1 MVNDEIAATCKTD
14 GNSTIDNVRCNIFLR
29 KFETLANRILA
40 EPPRWQVFLVA
51 FFLER
56 LSPLPLLLFLPSGCE
71 GSLLPPFSSFPALL
85 VNRKKKLL
93 LSLLSLLFVSFFST
107 GHSRLKERAKFNNNG
122 QRKKK
127 QCLSNAQSNWFVT
140 LLPCSTISSWL
151 NPEPKDAAYCPL
163 EKKHRKQHGGGEALS
178 YLGPCLKKREGEG
191 GEGRLVANSSS
202 SHPLWHRRESDRCAW
217 KSSLPSFLD
226 LIVSIP
232 TPSEGA
238 SSRPNE
244 LNGD

>member
-1 MVNDEIAATCKTD
+1 MAKKPLATCKTD

-51 FFLER
+51 FFFSR
-56 LSPLPLLLFLPSGCE
+56 GSPSLYYSSFLPDARDLSFPL
-71 GSLLPPFSSFPALL
+71 SLASLPCSSTARRSSSFP
-85 VNRKKKLL
+85 
-93 LSLLSLLFVSFFST
+93 SFLFVSFFST
-107 GHSRLKERAKFNNNG
+107 GHSRLKERAKFNNNCQG
-122 QRKKK
+122 KKK
-127 QCLSNAQSNWFVT
+127 QCLSNAQANLFVR

-163 EKKHRKQHGGGEALS
+163 EKSTESSMADERPSPTLDPAS
-178 YLGPCLKKREGEG
+178 KKEREKEG
-191 GEGRLVANSSS
+191 KAVWSQT
-202 SHPLWHRRESDRCAW
+202 PLPRIPFGTKESPSDRCAW

-238 SSRPNE
+238 SRRPNE
-244 LNGD
+244 LNWN

>member
-56 LSPLPLLLFLPSGCE
+56 LSLPLLLFLPSGCE

-122 QRKKK
+122 QGKKK
-127 QCLSNAQSNWFVT
+127 QCLSNAQANLFVR

-163 EKKHRKQHGGGEALS
+163 EKKAPKAAWRRR
-178 YLGPCLKKREGEG
+178 GPLLPWTLPPKKR
-191 GEGRLVANSSS
+191 GRRRGRPFGRKLLFLASPLAPKRVRSMRLEVLPPFLFGLNCE
-202 SHPLWHRRESDRCAW
+202 HPY
-217 KSSLPSFLD
+217 P
-226 LIVSIP
+226 
-232 TPSEGA
+232 
-238 SSRPNE
+238 
-244 LNGD
+244 

>member
-14 GNSTIDNVRCNIFLR
+14 GNSTLDNVRCNIFLR
-29 KFETLANRILA
+29 KIEILVNRILA

-56 LSPLPLLLFLPSGCE
+56 LSPFPLLLFLPSGCE

-163 EKKHRKQHGGGEALS
+163 EKSTESSMAEERPSPTLDPASKKEREKEGKAVWSQTPLPRIPFGTEESPIDALGS
-178 YLGPCLKKREGEG
+178 P
-191 GEGRLVANSSS
+191 
-202 SHPLWHRRESDRCAW
+202 PF
-217 KSSLPSFLD
+217 LPFW
-226 LIVSIP
+226 
-232 TPSEGA
+232 T
-238 SSRPNE
+238 
-244 LNGD
+244 